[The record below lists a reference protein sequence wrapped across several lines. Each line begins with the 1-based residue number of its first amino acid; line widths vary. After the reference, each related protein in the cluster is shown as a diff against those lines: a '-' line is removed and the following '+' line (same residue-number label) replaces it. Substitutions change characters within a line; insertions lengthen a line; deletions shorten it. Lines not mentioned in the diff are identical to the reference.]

1 MTINGR
7 ALDGHVAASHPLSTR
22 TAFKG
27 ISAMTRP
34 LVSTSPQ
41 SLWERDTARLPAAHA
56 TLRRRAREFAD
67 KVIAPIALELDLEP
81 QPQCAEM
88 HPLMREVFSKASTQG
103 FMSDLI
109 FPWPLGTATLRGH
122 RYPVLSLAVKAE
134 EFARACGGLMLNLM
148 VPALGQSP
156 ILLSGDVN
164 AYRRFLVP
172 AYREMKAGVPHPFSY
187 VITEPT
193 AGSDVED
200 GHGASVYS
208 PGMVARRVPGGWS
221 LTGRKRF
228 IGAGDVS
235 KTLSVFAALE
245 GEGMESWTLFVVQPP
260 VPGFKPIRN
269 ELKLGMRASAT
280 TELEFTDVFV
290 PAHNVVGGLRK
301 GWALNR
307 ATLNLSRIPVAA
319 MSVGFARA
327 ALETALEFAC
337 KTKLA
342 GKPLVDYQE
351 IQLTLAQMVAET
363 SAIRSMVWDQA
374 RVFNPSQGAAS
385 MTKLYCSDR
394 ALEVCNMAMEL
405 MGAHSF
411 LHANRVEKAWR
422 DARLP
427 IIFEGTNQINRLAVI
442 EDMQE
447 EVLALSDCRPTRYG
461 RVHGRPAQAWPR
473 QNRLT

>member
-1 MTINGR
+1 MTSNGR

-27 ISAMTRP
+27 LGALTRP
-34 LVSTSPQ
+34 LVSATPQ
-41 SLWERDTARLPAAHA
+41 SLWEQDTARLPGVHA
-56 TLRRRAREFAD
+56 IVRRRAREFAN
-67 KVIAPIALELDLEP
+67 KVIAPIALELDVTP
-81 QPQCAEM
+81 QPPCGEM
-88 HPLMREVFSKASTQG
+88 HPLMREVFSKASRQG
-103 FMSDLI
+103 FMSDQA
-109 FPWPLGTATLRGH
+109 FPPPLGTATVRGY
-122 RYPVLSLAVKAE
+122 RYPVLSTAVKVE

-148 VPALGQSP
+148 VPTLGQTP

-187 VITEPT
+187 LITEPT

-200 GHGASVYS
+200 GHGASVYN

-228 IGAGDVS
+228 IGAGDLS

-245 GEGMESWTLFVVQPP
+245 GEGMESCTLFVVQPP
-260 VPGFKPIRN
+260 VPGFKPIRK
-269 ELKLGMRASAT
+269 ELKLGMRASGTA
-280 TELEFTDVFV
+280 ELEFTDVFV
-290 PAHNVVGGLRK
+290 PANNIVGGLRK

-307 ATLNLSRIPVAA
+307 ATLNVSRIPVAA

-337 KTKLA
+337 KTTLA

-351 IQLTLAQMVAET
+351 IQLMLAQMVAET
-363 SAIRSMVWDQA
+363 GAIRSMVWEQA
-374 RVFNPSQGAAS
+374 RVFIPRQGAAA

-394 ALEVCNMAMEL
+394 ALEVCNMAMDL
-405 MGAHSF
+405 MGNHSL

-447 EVLALSDCRPTRYG
+447 EVLAKCPL
-461 RVHGRPAQAWPR
+461 
-473 QNRLT
+473 